1 MKIAIIG
8 SGIAGNTI
16 AWHLHQQHDITVFE
30 AGSHI
35 GGHTHTHTVEKFGQ
49 SYQIDTGFI
58 VYNDRTYPNFIQMLD
73 TLGVATQPSLM
84 SFSVR
89 DENTGLEY
97 NGTSLNSLFA
107 QRRNLISPKFIGMI
121 QDILRFNK
129 EAPELLKD
137 SATEITF
144 GDYLNQHGYG
154 QAFIHQYIIP
164 MGSAIWS
171 ADPKQMFSFPA
182 KFFIRFFHNHGMLS
196 VNDRPQWRV
205 IQGGSARYAE
215 KLTAGFKDK
224 ILLNTPIEQVKRNNN
239 QVTIKAKNRD
249 AENFDWVFFACHSD
263 QALTLMSDATAQE
276 QAILGAIP
284 YQLNDIVL
292 HTDASLMPKRKL
304 AWAAWNYHL
313 TKTAIGRSAVT
324 YNMNILQSLTSP
336 EPFLVTL
343 NHTANID
350 ETKIIKRLKYHHP
363 VYTHAGI
370 AAQAQHAS
378 ISGKNRTCYAGAYWR
393 NGFHEDGVY
402 SALQALEHFADA
414 QH

>member
-137 SATEITF
+137 TATEITF